1 MENGITR
8 TVNCSHR

>member
-8 TVNCSHR
+8 AINFNRR